1 MLVSIYR
8 YNPEVET
15 KPSMQEYEVDLPEGK
30 DLMVL
35 DVLALVKEQDA
46 SVAYRRSCREGVCG
60 SDGMNINGTNGLA
73 CITPLSAVGGPTNKL
88 VLRPLPGLPVIR
100 DLVVD
105 MTIFYQQFEKVQPY
119 LINDAPA
126 PATERLQTPEDR
138 AKLDGLYEC
147 ILCAC
152 CSTNCPSFWWNPD
165 KFVGPAGLLQA
176 YRFLADSRDT
186 ATEERLSSL
195 DDPFS
200 VFRCRGIMNC
210 VAVCPKGLNPTRAI
224 GHIRSMLISQ
234 GT

>member
-8 YNPEVET
+8 YNPEVDT

-73 CITPLSAVGGPTNKL
+73 CITPLSAVGGPANKL

-105 MTIFYQQFEKVQPY
+105 MAIFISN
-119 LINDAPA
+119 L
-126 PATERLQTPEDR
+126 R
-138 AKLDGLYEC
+138 
-147 ILCAC
+147 
-152 CSTNCPSFWWNPD
+152 
-165 KFVGPAGLLQA
+165 
-176 YRFLADSRDT
+176 RFS
-186 ATEERLSSL
+186 
-195 DDPFS
+195 P
-200 VFRCRGIMNC
+200 I
-210 VAVCPKGLNPTRAI
+210 
-224 GHIRSMLISQ
+224 
-234 GT
+234 